1 MFALLCY
8 TTHTTHWL
16 SNSWRYTRRHTHTPE
31 KGGSDDPFAFDLSSH
46 SFVTRLLLI
55 DHINFDAGQ
64 LASPPVFFSL
74 YLSFDCLLLVSFGI
88 FWVFFLLAH
97 LLAWVVCTHVISKT
111 VNDGDVHHHITAECG
126 QARVLLSIN
135 ELFIQSY
142 NCQKGVEEVATE
154 DEEETDYAFHAL
166 HSMHFTLAFTL
177 NVFGQLTPNS
187 SACRK
192 KIV

>member
-1 MFALLCY
+1 M
-8 TTHTTHWL
+8 
-16 SNSWRYTRRHTHTPE
+16 
-31 KGGSDDPFAFDLSSH
+31 
-46 SFVTRLLLI
+46 
-55 DHINFDAGQ
+55 
-64 LASPPVFFSL
+64 LASWLPHPFFSL
-74 YLSFDCLLLVSFGI
+74 SLSLSFDCLLLVSFGI
-88 FWVFFLLAH
+88 FWVFFSSCSLTCLRE
-97 LLAWVVCTHVISKT
+97 LSVHVISKT

-187 SACRK
+187 SAWRK
-192 KIV
+192 KNSFTRKSVLISIISCHFKKYLP